1 MIKNLPEKIKS
12 LRVKYGYSQ
21 KQVAEKLNVSPSIVS
36 GYETGERTPSTEV
49 LLSLSYL
56 FNCSTDYLLGKQSP
70 APQIILETDR
80 LTENQIHA
88 IINLVESMKETK
100 NDVHMKSKSE

>member
-1 MIKNLPEKIKS
+1 MIKDLPQKLKS
-12 LRVKYGYSQ
+12 LRIKYGYSQ
-21 KQVAEKLNVSPSIVS
+21 KQVAKKLQVSPSIVS

-70 APQIILETDR
+70 APKFVLDTDG
-80 LTENQIHA
+80 LTINQINA
-88 IINLVESMKETK
+88 ITNLVESIKETK
-100 NDVHMKSKSE
+100 NKK